1 VATWKFKSCPRCG
14 GDLFVYGDMDGWYEE
29 CLQCAYERQLKSP
42 EPTKALDARK
52 EREHAKLN
60 R

>member
-1 VATWKFKSCPRCG
+1 MAIWKFKSCPRCG

-42 EPTKALDARK
+42 EPAKVLDARK
-52 EREHAKLN
+52 EREHAKLK